1 MSQTKIITEQGKKKF
16 LEVKTKESPKEIV
29 DLFEQEQMEGK
40 LQNVIGTEKTIYD
53 IKNEWK
59 EVIREKLEN
68 DLFDQADDYFE
79 KKAEAMVHQKAVKE
93 GVRVDGRDLDQIRQ
107 LSAKAGGFVDTVHG
121 TGIFYR
127 GDTHVLSALTL
138 GGPGDALMLNTPE
151 EPEKEKFFMHHY
163 NFPSICSCS
172 NKSTISFG
180 VSFVFTSIFFFP
192 CSVII
197 FVCNTCS
204 H

>member
-1 MSQTKIITEQGKKKF
+1 
-16 LEVKTKESPKEIV
+16 
-29 DLFEQEQMEGK
+29 MEGK

-163 NFPSICSCS
+163 NFPPFAWQEKLWQDRIPKQKNDWTRCFSRKS
-172 NKSTISFG
+172 NCKQFFRVNQGFPRSQTI
-180 VSFVFTSIFFFP
+180 VSECLS
-192 CSVII
+192 
-197 FVCNTCS
+197 
-204 H
+204 